1 MRVTFG
7 VTASVWLTLEAFGTV
22 QSAQAPGLRGTSS
35 PTHYVAPPLATL
47 ERSHRRS
54 FATDKFMSYK
64 GQRVKTGPHAM
75 YMRPL
80 APSHTLLIKTW

>member
-7 VTASVWLTLEAFGTV
+7 VTASVWFTLEAFGTV
-22 QSAQAPGLRGTSS
+22 QSAQAPELRDTSS

-47 ERSHRRS
+47 EHRRS
-54 FATDKFMSYK
+54 FATGKFMSHK
-64 GQRVKTGPHAM
+64 GWRAKTGPHAK

-80 APSHTLLIKTW
+80 GAAHTLPIMTL